1 MLFDSSLLMTTVFDS
16 INRLS
21 TGEVVFEPL
30 AESF

>member
-1 MLFDSSLLMTTVFDS
+1 MLFDSSLLITVFDS

-30 AESF
+30 VASF